1 MLTVHATGTVDVM
14 HDADG
19 SVDIFLSAAEHGC
32 SNVELVEKKKTAA
45 GTRGETQKKK
55 EACSEDGC
63 SNQIRKPKGSALRI
77 F

>member
-1 MLTVHATGTVDVM
+1 MFECGVGQL
-14 HDADG
+14 
-19 SVDIFLSAAEHGC
+19 
-32 SNVELVEKKKTAA
+32 ELVEKKKTAA

-55 EACSEDGC
+55 EVCSEDGC